1 MNLISNAFKFTM
13 QGGVRIQVSQIKEN
27 EYINVRVEDTGVG
40 IEEKDQSKL
49 FKEFGKLE
57 KHSNLNPIGVGLGL
71 NICKQI
77 IEKLGGNISVE
88 SKINIGTTFT
98 FSFNPHLAQNNLNP
112 AEEKIVEE
120 DKNELIPLHK
130 KPSEIE
136 YIREEEIISNRKLLI
151 DKAPCVINVSPKA
164 GCGCSKLLIV
174 EDDFSLINIMANFAK
189 KINIYADEANDGQD
203 AINKVKIK
211 MRSTCCRYYEIIL
224 IDFYMPIKN
233 GIEAALEI
241 DNLLSEEFLRNDTN
255 IILVSGINEEEQ
267 SKIRNLRHSPF
278 KSIEYKPISFSKFK
292 ELIRKFSHHT
302 IKNE

>member
-1 MNLISNAFKFTM
+1 
-13 QGGVRIQVSQIKEN
+13 
-27 EYINVRVEDTGVG
+27 
-40 IEEKDQSKL
+40 
-49 FKEFGKLE
+49 
-57 KHSNLNPIGVGLGL
+57 
-71 NICKQI
+71 
-77 IEKLGGNISVE
+77 
-88 SKINIGTTFT
+88 
-98 FSFNPHLAQNNLNP
+98 
-112 AEEKIVEE
+112 
-120 DKNELIPLHK
+120 
-130 KPSEIE
+130 
-136 YIREEEIISNRKLLI
+136 
-151 DKAPCVINVSPKA
+151 
-164 GCGCSKLLIV
+164 
-174 EDDFSLINIMANFAK
+174 MANFAK